1 MPMLKFGWAKKV
13 PAPMLVLAAAIPLGF
28 VFDLEH
34 QHVYKWWSHNYDIG
48 PKYLIQ
54 LPGSLLASLAYP
66 DFSQIFTGPSIKYII
81 MFSLVGSIESLLS
94 VTAVDSLDPERR
106 TSDLNRDLLAAGI
119 GNTIAAAIGGLPMIS
134 EIVRSKAN
142 IDNGARSRW
151 SNFFHGT
158 FLLASLVLIPG
169 VLQHIPLAALA
180 AMLIYTGTR
189 LASPKEF
196 SHAYHIGIEQLVV
209 FVTTMMVTL
218 ATDLLVGVGA
228 GLLLEIA
235 IHIKNGAPSA
245 VCSRPISKRL
255 ASATAGAW
263 LFMTPPSSPT
273 TSAFSASWRQCR
285 KAWSGLKSTSPRRGS
300 SITLFSTSCMPWP
313 MNGRLGGR
321 WLSLDWRTMR
331 PTRLITRQPGGV
343 GPFLREPCTR

>member
-1 MPMLKFGWAKKV
+1 
-13 PAPMLVLAAAIPLGF
+13 MLVLAAAIPLGF

-235 IHIKNGAPSA
+235 IHIKNGAPL
-245 VCSRPISKRL
+245 SRLFKTDIEEARFGNRWRL
-255 ASATAGAW
+255 AIHDSA
-263 LFMTPPSSPT
+263 LFTNYLGLQRKLAAVPEGVERVEVDFAKTWVVDHTVLHKLHAMADEWPVGRTLAIIGLENHEAN
-273 TSAFSASWRQCR
+273 SAHQQA
-285 KAWSGLKSTSPRRGS
+285 ARRRRAV
-300 SITLFSTSCMPWP
+300 PA
-313 MNGRLGGR
+313 
-321 WLSLDWRTMR
+321 
-331 PTRLITRQPGGV
+331 
-343 GPFLREPCTR
+343 